1 MKSVV
6 AATVPLSTLVTYS
19 VVTKPWSTAVMS
31 HGPLIGPPAIVL
43 TTFPE
48 LSSASR
54 HPALAV
60 FALPSEVGRLPTITN
75 PLRVTASAVVSPTPP
90 GHGRGRN
97 DTSARAAFALG
108 PPLRPRV
115 ERRIEHEELTPLVGQ
130 PVPLLTGLDD
140 SGGAQLGQAIVED

>member
-1 MKSVV
+1 VKSVV

-48 LSSASR
+48 LSSTSR

-60 FALPSEVGRLPTITN
+60 FALPSEVGRLADDHEPA
-75 PLRVTASAVVSPTPP
+75 ASDRER
-90 GHGRGRN
+90 RGQP
-97 DTSARAAFALG
+97 DSARA
-108 PPLRPRV
+108 RSR
-115 ERRIEHEELTPLVGQ
+115 Q
-130 PVPLLTGLDD
+130 K
-140 SGGAQLGQAIVED
+140 